1 VIIKSGRRNS
11 KLNKKGFTLVE
22 LMIVMVIISLLA
34 SVAIPK
40 FGDLA
45 KAAKQAAAK
54 HNLGVLK
61 SATSIY
67 YSSNNGYW
75 PYQDA
80 ALAHTTYSLVV
91 GDGHGTY
98 DDNAWVPTYMSEIP
112 KFDAG
117 VFYPTNGTRDIIIGD
132 NNPGGFPNYD
142 TREPSGTA
150 GAAWVFIRDKGVWY
164 INCNATDTQ
173 GTGIHTW

>member
-1 VIIKSGRRNS
+1 
-11 KLNKKGFTLVE
+11 LNKKGFTLIE
-22 LMIVMVIISLLA
+22 LMIVMTIVSLLA

-40 FGDLA
+40 FADLA
-45 KAAKQAAAK
+45 KSAKQAAAK

-67 YSSNNGYW
+67 YSSTNGYW
-75 PYQDA
+75 PYKDVSISGN
-80 ALAHTTYSLVV
+80 YDLVV

-132 NNPGGFPNYD
+132 DQSGAFPDYD
-142 TREPSGTA
+142 SRLPSGTA

>member
-1 VIIKSGRRNS
+1 M
-11 KLNKKGFTLVE
+11 NKKAFTLVE

-40 FGDLA
+40 FADIA

-80 ALAHTTYSLVV
+80 AKTHDDAYSLVV
-91 GDGHGTY
+91 GDGLGTY
-98 DDNAWVPTYMSEIP
+98 DDNAWVPTYMSAIP
-112 KFDAG
+112 EFDAG
-117 VFYPTNGTRDIIIGD
+117 VSHPTNGTKDIIIGD
-132 NNPGGFPNYD
+132 EQATGFPSYD
-142 TREPSGTA
+142 RREPKGTA
-150 GAAWVFIRDKGVWY
+150 GAAWVFVRDRGVWY
-164 INCNATDTQ
+164 INCDATDTQ
-173 GTGIHTW
+173 EKGIHTW